1 MTDFEEIMNS
11 GKIYKVMGGT
21 NEDTHYYEYLQL
33 MESYNSLGYTEDGEK
48 KKQPILKE

>member
-33 MESYNSLGYTEDGEK
+33 MDPIIHWVIPKTEK
-48 KKQPILKE
+48 RKSSAF